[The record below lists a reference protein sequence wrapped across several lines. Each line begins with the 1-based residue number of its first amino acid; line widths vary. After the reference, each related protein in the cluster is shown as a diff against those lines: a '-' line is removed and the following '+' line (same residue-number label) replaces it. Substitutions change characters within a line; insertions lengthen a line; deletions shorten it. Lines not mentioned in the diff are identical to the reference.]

1 MHTNHL
7 DSYLKKYNDY
17 IIGWC
22 GNGDYGTAYHT
33 KNNLVIKE
41 TTDNEEY
48 FLATLLVGQENI
60 HIANIIDT
68 EILQNGS
75 LIILME
81 TVETP
86 SYIEDLWNE
95 IEFKRN
101 CYDTPLYQLDIDEF
115 NEALSQ
121 DAECMLGDISA
132 AVYEFQEKTGF
143 NPIDIKWDNIGIKSE
158 SGNFCLIDQRDIC
171 KNDIRFIEMFNQKE
185 KEYA

>member
-1 MHTNHL
+1 MQTNHL
-7 DSYLKKYNDY
+7 DSFLKKYNDCV
-17 IIGWC
+17 IGWC

-33 KNNLVIKE
+33 KNNLIIKE

-48 FLATLLVGQENI
+48 FLATLLIGEENNYI
-60 HIANIIDT
+60 VNILDT

-158 SGNFCLIDQRDIC
+158 SGNFCLIDQRDVC
-171 KNDIRFIEMFNQKE
+171 KNDIRFIKMFNQKE
-185 KEYA
+185 MEYV